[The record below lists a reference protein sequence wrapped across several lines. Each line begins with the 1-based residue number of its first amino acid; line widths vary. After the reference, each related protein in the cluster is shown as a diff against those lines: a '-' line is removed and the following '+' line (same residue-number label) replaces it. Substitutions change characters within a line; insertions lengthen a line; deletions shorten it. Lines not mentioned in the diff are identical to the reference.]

1 LTVGLCFSATT
12 DLFDPSAK
20 RGRMQAVANLLGID
34 RFDPGVVV
42 IGDVVF
48 VGATLW
54 TNFELLRN
62 SEREMSIAMKG
73 LKLFLERLRRQ
84 TRSTT

>member
-1 LTVGLCFSATT
+1 
-12 DLFDPSAK
+12 
-20 RGRMQAVANLLGID
+20 
-34 RFDPGVVV
+34 V